1 MNFKKFVFSYMIK
14 FFSYNLK
21 IRTFRDLIKQHPKF
35 KLNLSSCIL
44 KNTKIINYISLL
56 IPSNHI

>member
-1 MNFKKFVFSYMIK
+1 MIK